1 MVRFVKHID
10 SPRLTAGELSRF
22 GDDRVQHGLQIER
35 RIDRL
40 TDLAERPQLLN
51 RACELGGALSNQLFK
66 LLGRLFA
73 FGQEPI
79 KRDCIVAKYFDSASH
94 LSNLVIAANGNRN
107 VATPTYNRAHS
118 SRKRGKPRDNIPPDI
133 EPHNKDGTDD
143 AERNNC
149 EQRSVAKL
157 LD

>member
-1 MVRFVKHID
+1 MVRFVKRID
-10 SPRLTAGELSRF
+10 RSRLSTGKLSRF
-22 GDDRVQHGLQIER
+22 ADDRAQHGLQIER

-40 TDLAERPQLLN
+40 TDLAERAQLSN
-51 RACELGGALSNQLFK
+51 RACKLGGALANQLFK

-79 KRDCIVAKYFDSASH
+79 KRDCIVAKYFDGASH
-94 LSNLVIAANGNRN
+94 LGNLVIAANGNRN

-133 EPHNKDGTDD
+133 EPHN
-143 AERNNC
+143 
-149 EQRSVAKL
+149 
-157 LD
+157 